1 MTANNHKAMIPRTL
15 NEEQVKEIKEAFDLF
30 DIDGTGKADP
40 KEICVAIHT
49 LGIDNAR
56 DEIRKIIA
64 ELERS
69 TKPSI
74 DFPEFLKLVNRT
86 LQDRDPKEEIEK
98 AFMRF
103 DDDDTKRIS
112 FRNLKRVALE
122 LGEELTDEELNEMIK
137 AADKDGDGEIGRD
150 EFISLMEKA
159 QMF

>member
-1 MTANNHKAMIPRTL
+1 MSGNKAMIPRAL

-30 DIDGTGKADP
+30 DIDGTGKIDP

-49 LGIDNAR
+49 LGIENAR
-56 DEIRKIIA
+56 DEIRKIIS
-64 ELERS
+64 ELEQS
-69 TKPSI
+69 TKSSME
-74 DFPEFLKLVNRT
+74 FPEFLKLVNRT
-86 LQDRDPKEEIEK
+86 LQDRDPREEIEK

-103 DDDDTKRIS
+103 DDDNTKRIS

-137 AADKDGDGEIGRD
+137 AADQDGDGEISKE
-150 EFISLMEKA
+150 EFIKLMEKA